1 MGGQATGRRRRRKF
15 WETWAFVGFFL
26 CQQKRASHSGIPR
39 SLPRGGGRPSWREFL
54 CLFVGSAGSVDG
66 ARETG
71 RGGLALGSGGEAS
84 RVLDVGG
91 RGRGWRAK
99 SEETVV
105 ESRERERRVSNLLE
119 ME

>member
-1 MGGQATGRRRRRKF
+1 MGGQATGTRRRRKF

-26 CQQKRASHSGIPR
+26 CQQKRASHTGIPR

-71 RGGLALGSGGEAS
+71 RGELALGSGVKPRGCWTLEAAGGDGEPS
-84 RVLDVGG
+84 LKRL
-91 RGRGWRAK
+91 
-99 SEETVV
+99 SS
-105 ESRERERRVSNLLE
+105 SRERERRVSNLLE